1 MEWWEKMERE
11 RLQRIAERDR
21 RIAEEKRKRDAE
33 TKRLETQM
41 RMESQRY
48 YAKLQQ
54 NRRKAVQM
62 QFGEWPARNP
72 LAWMTV
78 SKTPTPRRIVVY

>member
-11 RLQRIAERDR
+11 RLQRNAKSDREWAEN
-21 RIAEEKRKRDAE
+21 KRKRDAE
-33 TKRLETQM
+33 AKRVETQM

-54 NRRKAVQM
+54 NRREATRLK
-62 QFGEWPARNP
+62 FGEWPARKP
-72 LAWMTV
+72 LAWMTK